1 MKSFK
6 EIFTTKAIARVLSLT
21 IVALVFAAQSAFAL
35 TASTAYT
42 LELSKMNSDGTTT
55 LVSSTS
61 VTSDANGKITFT
73 FSNVPTQATNNFLIV
88 TVKDSAGTVQIKS
101 FAPAPAASGTNT
113 MGVNTT
119 TTAQAKLM
127 EKLGVVIG
135 TDDPIVVSFGLM
147 FTRNPNLTTTDIGNF
162 AIIGKEAIINGMEV
176 YMTANGATAA
186 QMTTFKSKLVYNAT
200 AGTTDLRDFTALT
213 KAAVDTQA
221 SAKDDMAK
229 ASGLIS
235 AAFVDAAAAAGI
247 DLDLVLSAFDS
258 AGIKLESG
266 AGLTAINALSAAFRN
281 AMNQSVNSFFTSLS
295 ATKVKKRYGE
305 TLTALNAT
313 TAQNTRFNTGVDT
326 MTTAMAAIDTTY
338 ASYFDGTAGYD
349 MTETINTAH
358 TAGRVDKTLNP
369 IAAGITAWTNAGSPA
384 WTNVSQGLDPATS
397 TIQNAIDYA
406 FQNAFSTFGTDIA
419 STNAEITT
427 LKSDVASA
435 LGIAVGSLP
444 TGFGT
449 YTNFSGT
456 TVNWPIPQTVAVS
469 YVASVITA
477 TGSLTYTRSGLA
489 VPTSMT
495 EWFGTC
501 ADGTKHTKTACTGAS
516 SVWTAKTATT
526 FNTGNTSFDSLLG
539 IQEDIM
545 FAENTRFG
553 IFANGASPT
562 QTQMQTAKATF
573 ITNLGTIV
581 GNIGGTSDGTTA
593 FTTVQKKALVQ
604 AQQQPSLH

>member
-1 MKSFK
+1 MNIYKT
-6 EIFTTKAIARVLSLT
+6 IRLT
-21 IVALVFAAQSAFAL
+21 LAALMALCLMQSAAYAL
-35 TASTAYT
+35 TANTAYT
-42 LELSKMNSDGTTT
+42 LELAKMNSDGSTT
-55 LVSSTS
+55 LVSSTNA
-61 VTSDANGKITFT
+61 TSDSAGKITFT

-101 FAPAPAASGTNT
+101 FAPAPAAKGTNT
-113 MGVNTT
+113 LGVNTT

-127 EKLGVVIG
+127 EKLGAVIG

-147 FTRNPNLTTTDIGNF
+147 FTRNPNLTTTDIGYF
-162 AIIGKEAIINGMEV
+162 ATIGQEAIVNGMEV
-176 YMTANGATAA
+176 YMAANGASAA
-186 QMTTFKSKLVYNAT
+186 QIATLKSTLVYNAT
-200 AGTTDLRDFTALT
+200 ASTTDLRDFTALT
-213 KAAVDTQA
+213 KAAVDTPA

-247 DLDLVLSAFDS
+247 DLDLILSAFDS

-281 AMNQSVNSFFTSLS
+281 NMNQSVNSFFTSLS

-313 TAQNTRFNTGVDT
+313 TAQSTRFNTGVST

-338 ASYFDGTAGYD
+338 ASYFDGTTGYD

-358 TAGRVDKTLNP
+358 AAGRVDKTVNP

-406 FQNAFSTFGTDIA
+406 FQNAFSTFGTNIA

-435 LGIAVGSLP
+435 LGIAVASLP

-449 YTNFSGT
+449 YTNFSGS

-489 VPTSMT
+489 VPSSMT
-495 EWFGTC
+495 EWFGSCSDT
-501 ADGTKHTKTACTGAS
+501 TKHTMTACAAPA
-516 SVWTAKTATT
+516 VWTAKTATT
-526 FNTGNTSFDSLLG
+526 FNTGNTSFNSLLG

-553 IFANGASPT
+553 IFANGATPT
-562 QTQMQTAKATF
+562 QTQQQTAKATF
-573 ITNLGTIV
+573 ITNLATIV

-593 FTTVQKKALVQ
+593 FTTAQKKALVQ